1 MALRDLYSNVAART
15 ALLPASIAASTNGVT
30 VDLFGVRSA
39 AVLVMVGAIT
49 GAAAFSVKLQDSDNG
64 STWAD
69 VAAGLVQSDAPAV
82 LLQNT
87 VNRLGYL
94 GGKRY
99 LRAVFTLASGT
110 SAIIGA
116 VAVIEPLQR
125 PVA

>member
-1 MALRDLYSNVAART
+1 MTMRDLYSNVAVRT
-15 ALLPASIAASTNGVT
+15 ALSPASLAATTNGTT

-39 AVLVMVGAIT
+39 AIVVSVGVIT
-49 GAAAFSVKLQDSDNG
+49 GAAAFGVKLQDSADG
-64 STWAD
+64 VTWAD
-69 VAAGLVQSDAPAV
+69 VVAAQVQSDAPAV
-82 LLQNT
+82 LLANT
-87 VNRLGYL
+87 NSRLGYL

>member
-1 MALRDLYSNVAART
+1 MSLRDLYSNVAVRT
-15 ALLPASIAASTNGVT
+15 ALLPAAIAATTNGVT

-39 AVLVMVGAIT
+39 AVLVMMGAIT
-49 GAAAFSVKLQDSDNG
+49 GAAAFSVKLQDSADG

-69 VAAGLVQSDAPAV
+69 VAAGLVQSDAPAT
-82 LLQNT
+82 LAANFGY
-87 VNRLGYL
+87 RLGYL

-99 LRAVFTLASGT
+99 IRPVFTLASGT

>member
-1 MALRDLYSNVAART
+1 MSLRDLYSNVAARV
-15 ALLPASIAASTNGVT
+15 ALSPISLAATTNGAT

-39 AVLVMVGAIT
+39 AVVVSVGAIV
-49 GAAAFSVKLQDSDNG
+49 GAAAFGVKLQDSDNG

-69 VAAGLVQSDAPAV
+69 VAAGLVQTDAPAV
-82 LLQNT
+82 LLTNT
-87 VNRLGYL
+87 VSRLGYL

-99 LRAVFTLASGT
+99 IRPVFTLASGT

>member
-1 MALRDLYSNVAART
+1 MRDLYSNVAVRT
-15 ALLPASIAASTNGVT
+15 ALIAASIAATTNGVA

-39 AVLVMVGAIT
+39 AVVVSMGAIT
-49 GAAAFSVKLQDSDNG
+49 GAAAFSVKLQDSADG
-64 STWAD
+64 VTWAD
-69 VAAGLVQSDAPAV
+69 VVAAQVQSDAPAV
-82 LLQNT
+82 LAANYAY
-87 VNRLGYL
+87 RLGYL

-99 LRAVFTLASGT
+99 IRPVFTLASGT